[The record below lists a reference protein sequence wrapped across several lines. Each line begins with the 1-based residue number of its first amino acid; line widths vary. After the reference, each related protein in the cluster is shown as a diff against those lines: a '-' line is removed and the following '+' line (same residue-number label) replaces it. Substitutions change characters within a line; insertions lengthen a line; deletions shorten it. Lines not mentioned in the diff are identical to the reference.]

1 MKIRKK
7 LGLILGGGY
16 FFIFVIL
23 FIASNSILMQG
34 FIEQE
39 DEDIQ
44 KQMDLAVHALD
55 LRVLEIEHLT
65 QSLSSNDDSYYF
77 MQSGL
82 QHFINNYLLSSN
94 FVKSE
99 INIIVFSDTNG
110 DLVLSKAF
118 DILKMRNM
126 EVPATVI
133 TLAQREELGV
143 VEGITGIVNMEE
155 GALMISSQPIFTSD
169 GSGPSAGTLF
179 CGRYLD
185 IAEVDQLR
193 EKTYLDI
200 QLMEIGEGAISD
212 LNSSIERPS
221 HTRITGS
228 KAINGIDGEP
238 VLLLRLTTDRDY
250 YIQGLLMTQYFFV
263 TSILTGA
270 IIAVISMMASNKF
283 ILERMIKLSG
293 EVNKINPDTIEQG
306 SVQIT
311 GSDEISELSE
321 DIDNMLKALANYR
334 KLLKDRERLATIGE
348 TAAMVGHDLRNPLQ
362 VILMLGSRLSKN
374 IIKLRNASVD
384 ERVLSELGMIEDR
397 MKDQIGYMNK
407 IVSDLQD
414 FSRTIKLSIERSDV
428 KELTVS
434 VLETIQIPDNINTV
448 IELGEGVEDV
458 SLDIDYL
465 RRVLNNLF
473 NNAVQAMPDGG
484 TLTVKASVEDE
495 TMIYSVSDTGVG
507 IKEEDKATI
516 FTPLFTTKA
525 KGTGLGLAVCRRVIN
540 AHGGEIGFESEL
552 GKGTT
557 LTFTV
562 PAPNEIGEYL
572 LQEIDVSHDSPLVA

>member
-16 FFIFVIL
+16 FLIFIII

-44 KQMDLAVHALD
+44 KQMGLAVHALD
-55 LRVLEIEHLT
+55 LRVHEIEYTT

-94 FVKSE
+94 FIKSE

-143 VEGITGIVNMEE
+143 VEGITGIVNTEE
-155 GALMISSQPIFTSD
+155 GAIMISSQPIFTSD
-169 GSGPSAGTLF
+169 GSGPAAGTLF

-212 LNSSIERPS
+212 LNTSIERPS
-221 HTRITGS
+221 HTKITSS

-270 IIAVISMMASNKF
+270 IIAVISMVASNKF
-283 ILERMIKLSG
+283 ILERMITLSG

-311 GSDEISELSE
+311 GSDEISELSV

-362 VILMLGSRLSKN
+362 VILMLGSRLGKN
-374 IIKLRNASVD
+374 IDKLRIASVD
-384 ERVLSELGMIEDR
+384 ERVLSELKMIEDR

-434 VLETIQIPDNINTV
+434 VLKTIQIPDNINTV

-484 TLTVKASVEDE
+484 TLTVKATVEDE

-562 PAPNEIGEYL
+562 PAPDEIEEYL

>member
-16 FFIFVIL
+16 LLIFVII

-44 KQMDLAVHALD
+44 KQMDLAVHALN
-55 LRVLEIEHLT
+55 LRVQEIEQAT

-110 DLVLSKAF
+110 DIVLSKAF

-126 EVPATVI
+126 EVPAAVM
-133 TLAQREELGV
+133 TLVQRDELSV
-143 VEGITGIVNMEE
+143 ADGITGIVNMEE

-169 GSGPSAGTLF
+169 GAGPSVGTLF

-185 IAEVDQLR
+185 VAEVDQLR

-200 QLMEIGEGAISD
+200 QLIELGEGVISD
-212 LNSSIERPS
+212 VNTIIERPS

-228 KAINGIDGEP
+228 KAINGIDGVP
-238 VLLLRLTTDRDY
+238 VLLLKLTTDRDY

-263 TSILTGA
+263 TSILTGV
-270 IIAVISMMASNKF
+270 IIAVISMVASNKF
-283 ILERMIKLSG
+283 ILERMITLSG
-293 EVNKINPDTIEQG
+293 EVNKINPDTIERE
-306 SVQIT
+306 SVLIT
-311 GSDEISELSE
+311 GNDEISELSE

-334 KLLKDRERLATIGE
+334 NLLKDRERLATIGE

-362 VILMLGSRLSKN
+362 VILMLGSRLGKTLK
-374 IIKLRNASVD
+374 KLREASVD
-384 ERVLSELGMIEDR
+384 ERVLSELEMIEDR

-414 FSRTIKLSIERSDV
+414 FSRTIKLSLGRLDMR
-428 KELTVS
+428 ELTFM
-434 VLETIQIPDNINTV
+434 VLQSIQVPDNINT
-448 IELGEGVEDV
+448 ISEFGEGIEDV
-458 SLDIDYL
+458 YLDKDYL

-473 NNAVQAMPDGG
+473 NNAVQAMPEGG
-484 TLTVKASVEDE
+484 TLTVKASVEDG

-507 IKEEDKATI
+507 IKEDDKVTV

-525 KGTGLGLAVCRRVIN
+525 KGTGLGLAVCRRVIS

-557 LTFTV
+557 FTFTI
-562 PAPNEIGEYL
+562 PTPDKTEEYS
-572 LQEIDVSHDSPLVA
+572 LQEIEVSQDSPLVV